1 MLPFQYEPKFIM
13 SGDRTKQHMVAFKG
27 LESPD
32 KIGIGK
38 AGENKV
44 VITGLQ
50 PDTFYPAGSYSVAY
64 YSEQGNGSGR
74 MQLPAFRTKPV
85 IMESF
90 DINVGEEISGIEGEV
105 QPVISGNYK
114 PANTSNVNVKAES
127 KDEDIAFAKY
137 NNQQG
142 TYDINFVKT
151 GETNI
156 VFTAL
161 DGGGATTTLHVE
173 VREKPE
179 APANSSVKAGSDTA
193 TIAVD

>member
-13 SGDRTKQHMVAFKG
+13 SGDRTKQQLVAFKG
-27 LESPD
+27 LQSPD
-32 KIGIGK
+32 KLSVGK
-38 AGENKV
+38 MGENKV
-44 VITGLQ
+44 IITGLQ
-50 PDTFYPAGSYSVAY
+50 PDTFYPAGTYSIAY

-90 DINVGEEISGIEGEV
+90 DINVGKEIDGTEGEIK
-105 QPVISGNYK
+105 PVIPGNYY
-114 PANTSNVNVKAES
+114 PLNTSNTNVKAES
-127 KDEDIAFAKY
+127 KNESIAFAKY

-142 TYDINFVKT
+142 IYEINFVKA
-151 GETNI
+151 GEADI

-161 DGGGATTTLHVE
+161 DGGKAQTTLHVE

-179 APANSSVKAGSDTA
+179 TPANVTVKPKSK
-193 TIAVD
+193 AVAITVD

>member
-90 DINVGEEISGIEGEV
+90 DIDVGKEISGVEGEV
-105 QPVISGNYK
+105 KSVLPGNYN

-137 NNQQG
+137 NSQRG
-142 TYDINFVKT
+142 TYDINFVKE
-151 GETNI
+151 GETDI

-161 DGGGATTTLHVE
+161 DGGGATFDLSVE
-173 VREKPE
+173 VRPKPE
-179 APANSSVKAGSDTA
+179 APEEVTVDSKNNSA
-193 TIAVD
+193 TIKVN

>member
-105 QPVISGNYK
+105 QPVIPGNYK

-179 APANSSVKAGSDTA
+179 APANASVKVGSDTA
-193 TIAVD
+193 NIAVD

>member
-1 MLPFQYEPKFIM
+1 MLPFQYEPKFVM

-32 KIGIGK
+32 KIGIGEVGK
-38 AGENKV
+38 NKV

-64 YSEQGNGSGR
+64 YSDLGNGSGR

-90 DINVGEEISGIEGEV
+90 DINVGEEISGIKGEV
-105 QPVISGNYK
+105 QPVIPGNYE
-114 PANTSNVNVKAES
+114 PINTSNTNVKAES

-137 NNQQG
+137 NNQKG
-142 TYDINFVKT
+142 TYDINLVKE

-179 APANSSVKAGSDTA
+179 TPANVSVKADSDTA